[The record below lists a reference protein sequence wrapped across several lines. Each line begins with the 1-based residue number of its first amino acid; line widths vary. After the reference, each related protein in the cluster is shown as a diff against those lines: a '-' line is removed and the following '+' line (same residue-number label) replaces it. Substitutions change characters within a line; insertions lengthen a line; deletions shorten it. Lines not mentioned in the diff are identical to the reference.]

1 MRMPTKADYLAY
13 AGYSRNHQVEICA
26 CEYDENGNILD
37 FATDGWDE
45 GEYERV
51 PVDTPLQLNIM
62 DRHGDKMED
71 IGISINGETGEIECS
86 SKHFVT
92 P

>member
-1 MRMPTKADYLAY
+1 MRKPTKADYLAY
-13 AGYSRNHQVEICA
+13 AGYSRSYQVEICA
-26 CEYDENGNILD
+26 CKYDEEGCILD
-37 FATDGWDE
+37 FATAGWEE
-45 GEYERV
+45 GEYEGV

-62 DRHGDKMED
+62 DRNGDKEED

>member
-1 MRMPTKADYLAY
+1 MRKPTKTDYLNY
-13 AGYSRNHQVEICA
+13 AGYSRSYQVEICA

-45 GEYERV
+45 GEYEGV

-62 DRHGDKMED
+62 DRNGDKMED

-86 SKHFVT
+86 SKHFKG
-92 P
+92 